1 MKSLRVSK
9 ISHAGD
15 VLVPLT
21 RICIDPQVIKLLM
34 ALLIHWEI
42 KVYRLYLFN

>member
-21 RICIDPQVIKLLM
+21 RICIDPPVIKLL